1 MQLLLFGLALV
12 FYYAL
17 HSVLANNRVK
27 HILIGKLI
35 SKRAYRL
42 FFNFVAIGSL
52 LAIFFFYKKIDA
64 ELFFENEIFKMVGGF
79 LVVLGLILSV
89 IALRQYNLA
98 EFMGTQQYT
107 HVTPPAPEKLKT
119 TGFNSFVRHP
129 LYFATLI
136 ILWGF
141 FLFQPTD
148 LVLMIGVISSIYIY
162 VGTKL
167 EEEKLVNEFGQA
179 YLEYQKEVKMLIPFL
194 L

>member
-1 MQLLLFGLALV
+1 MQLFLFGLALV
-12 FYYAL
+12 SYYVL
-17 HSVLANNRVK
+17 HSALANNRVK

-35 SKRAYRL
+35 SKKAYRL

-52 LAIFFFYKKIDA
+52 LAILFFYKNIDA
-64 ELFFENEIFKMVGGF
+64 QLFFKNKSLKMVGGF
-79 LVVLGLILSV
+79 LIILGLILSV

-98 EFMGTQQYT
+98 EFIGTQQYT
-107 HVTPPAPEKLKT
+107 HVTSPAPEKLKT
-119 TGFNSFVRHP
+119 TGFNSYVRHP

-148 LVLMIGVISSIYIY
+148 LVLTIGVVSSIYIY

-167 EEEKLVNEFGQA
+167 EEEKLIEEFGEA
-179 YLEYQKEVKMLIPFL
+179 YLEYQKKVGMLLPWVN
-194 L
+194 